1 MRCAPA
7 AGWQQSARVAP
18 AQEAQQGAQ
27 GQVQGLRDRIA
38 ALERQLAAQQVRPP
52 PPSPHARRHTHE
64 RGGMHSIKRRVCPP
78 P

>member
-18 AQEAQQGAQ
+18 AQEAQQGAE

-52 PPSPHARRHTHE
+52 H
-64 RGGMHSIKRRVCPP
+64 PP
-78 P
+78 PTLAVTLTSAGACIA